1 MPANDHHRHPLTTP
15 VFWAMVALLLVY
27 ACAGA
32 LVMAGAGPS
41 AVGRIVGV
49 LEALVLVAIGA
60 IFAIALAKPEWLR
73 DLMGDDD
80 NS

>member
-1 MPANDHHRHPLTTP
+1 MAASDHHRHPLTTP
-15 VFWAMVALLLVY
+15 VFWATIAMLLVY

-49 LEALVLVAIGA
+49 LEALVLLAIGA
-60 IFAIALAKPEWLR
+60 IFAIALAKPDWLR
-73 DLMGDDD
+73 PFINDD

>member
-1 MPANDHHRHPLTTP
+1 MATSDHHRHPLTTP
-15 VFWAMVALLLVY
+15 VFWGTIALLLVY

-49 LEALVLVAIGA
+49 LEALVLLAIGG
-60 IFAIALAKPEWLR
+60 IFAVALAKPDWLR
-73 DLMGDDD
+73 QFISDDD
-80 NS
+80 A